1 MGILENFK
9 NLARPYDEDD
19 NFYDNDDEFPEEG
32 FNEEPPVREQAPPRP
47 QSTQQSATAS
57 QQGFGSAQT
66 AASSAFGTAS
76 NSRSSF
82 SNFGSNTPQMVIVK
96 PDKFENAAE
105 IADHLRERR
114 AVVMNIEKVNA
125 EVARRLIDFLSG
137 VAYALDGK
145 IQRIPGGT
153 FVIAPSNVQITGE
166 IVDELENNGL
176 YL

>member
-1 MGILENFK
+1 MGILDNFK

-32 FNEEPPVREQAPPRP
+32 FDEEPPVREQAPQRP
-47 QSTQQSATAS
+47 QQSAQSGTA
-57 QQGFGSAQT
+57 QQGFGASQNSTTSAFSAQT
-66 AASSAFGTAS
+66 
-76 NSRSSF
+76 NSRSNF
-82 SNFGSNTPQMVIVK
+82 SSFGSNNPQMVIVK

-166 IVDELENNGL
+166 VVDELENNGL